1 MFFIDYG
8 WYNASLPSSV
18 MRGTL
23 DPQAEPLLDDL
34 DGLLT
39 CINPGG
45 RKSEMNDAFCQ
56 LFYFLP
62 KHNTVN
68 LLFVAFIYL
77 FFFFG
82 I

>member
-1 MFFIDYG
+1 
-8 WYNASLPSSV
+8 

-45 RKSEMNDAFCQ
+45 RKSEMNDAFSQ

-68 LLFVAFIYL
+68 LLFVVFIYL
-77 FFFFG
+77 FFFFFFWH
-82 I
+82 ISFTIAL